1 MKQKN
6 LLLIGILLAGSYVAY
21 NLLTKKNTSKQST
34 GKTEEV
40 DISGGV
46 LSADASSSTIPAWAE
61 PVFRRTWIV

>member
-46 LSADASSSTIPAWAE
+46 LSADASRTIPAWAE